1 MPYAQQE
8 TVAERLGQD
17 VRKMQR
23 DRVEKPATAL
33 ILDRWQQVR
42 TDIALHARGVWG
54 EHAASDGVAY
64 AEGAKVRI
72 AQFMD
77 RQLAAFRHEAV
88 GVLHTAK
95 RQAHDH
101 QYLAAHWI
109 LDQVTPP
116 NVKIR
121 PRREIHQ
128 RWAAGH
134 LGEAWADAPIE
145 NAPSGEAAPA
155 NRIEGW
161 LKAWEYAALAGL
173 TMAGVLGDDDSDA
186 AARIESA
193 TADGRDIADVLGRLV
208 QSEVQTSINAGD
220 QLAADELDE
229 YIEDRVWQTMEDE
242 HVCDVCEEN
251 AGRSVDDVGDE
262 PPAHPWCRCWLRI
275 IPRDW
280 QSLLDRPIARL
291 GPGSMAFRDPST
303 GDVVGYV
310 TVDFDKWERS
320 VRD

>member
-8 TVAERLGQD
+8 KVADRLGQD

-23 DRVEKPATAL
+23 DRVEKPASAM
-33 ILDRWQQVR
+33 IVDSWHQVQS
-42 TDIALHARGVWG
+42 DIATHARGVWG
-54 EHAASDGVAY
+54 QHAAVDGVAY

-77 RQLAAFRHEAV
+77 RQLATFRTEAV
-88 GVLHTAK
+88 RVLHTAK
-95 RQAHDH
+95 RHAHDQ
-101 QYLAAHWI
+101 QYLSACWI

-121 PRREIHQ
+121 PRREIHE
-128 RWAAGH
+128 RWQKAK
-134 LGEAWADAPIE
+134 LGEAWADQPIE
-145 NAPSGEAAPA
+145 NAPTDEAAPA
-155 NRIEGW
+155 NRLEGW
-161 LKAWEYAALAGL
+161 LKAWQYAALAGL
-173 TMAGVLGDDDSDA
+173 TLAGVQGDDDSEI
-186 AARIESA
+186 AARIEAA

-208 QSEVQTSINAGD
+208 QSEVQLSIDEGD
-220 QLAADELDE
+220 QLAADEFED

-291 GPGSMAFRDPST
+291 APGSMAFRDPST

-310 TVDFDKWERS
+310 TVEFDKWERS